1 MIDKNKN
8 NKSRKEN
15 IEDYLKKVFEKKES
29 KKSNLKESNNPAPA
43 EPTIKPGTKPAPT
56 TRPLKVPKKW
66 PGTMPSPRPK
76 AESPNQSSPAPA
88 EPTIKPGTKPI
99 PTTRPLKVPKKWP
112 GTMPSPRPKAKMP
125 IKTLSEDSIKS
136 FIKLIALYEEKERMK
151 KLMINEDMPMKFDRD
166 NSERPNPHFKQGI
179 EGGESPF
186 KNIDIFKDRDGDQST
201 LEKIGSEEFN
211 DVSKKVKDSG
221 GKAGMGDIMSSMMQ
235 LMQTESRYI
244 PQLEQLALS
253 IVKQKMGLPDEIM
266 EMLEAK
272 LRPSEDIEDSD
283 FDSPEEEVEDETE
296 EEFTAEELNIIKQ
309 HVDKRVISNALMM
322 GAGYRAHSS
331 YKDVETQLNAIDRKI
346 YPLYAKIW
354 PSIELYLWQMVFNAG
369 GGRVNLGKSEIKI
382 ERNEEEQEQED
393 QNQENQNQ
401 EEEANVKGSAQ
412 ARLFVVLLHELS
424 KVAVELLMAQHMI
437 DVFNTHGEKI
447 HKAIMKQSDSYEE
460 EQWMKLIGP
469 RLWKYLHDAIDF
481 VVRER
486 GNDYT
491 IVSYVIN
498 RMALMEPQEFAVFM
512 KNVLH
517 NGQVAISQIN
527 NMIDNIE
534 SDIES
539 YENRNNQQP
548 TPEQLDGD
556 GSENIENIGTDMD
569 DEIKKLY
576 NDAKSKEKKSTV
588 DLNNLASLSVEELNV
603 ALNSAL
609 DVEDYGTAVKIRDE
623 ITKKNKK

>member
-29 KKSNLKESNNPAPA
+29 KKSNLKESNN
-43 EPTIKPGTKPAPT
+43 
-56 TRPLKVPKKW
+56 
-66 PGTMPSPRPK
+66 
-76 AESPNQSSPAPA
+76 PAPA

>member
-1 MIDKNKN
+1 
-8 NKSRKEN
+8 
-15 IEDYLKKVFEKKES
+15 
-29 KKSNLKESNNPAPA
+29 
-43 EPTIKPGTKPAPT
+43 
-56 TRPLKVPKKW
+56 
-66 PGTMPSPRPK
+66 
-76 AESPNQSSPAPA
+76 
-88 EPTIKPGTKPI
+88 
-99 PTTRPLKVPKKWP
+99 
-112 GTMPSPRPKAKMP
+112 
-125 IKTLSEDSIKS
+125 
-136 FIKLIALYEEKERMK
+136 
-151 KLMINEDMPMKFDRD
+151 
-166 NSERPNPHFKQGI
+166 
-179 EGGESPF
+179 
-186 KNIDIFKDRDGDQST
+186 
-201 LEKIGSEEFN
+201 
-211 DVSKKVKDSG
+211 
-221 GKAGMGDIMSSMMQ
+221 
-235 LMQTESRYI
+235 
-244 PQLEQLALS
+244 
-253 IVKQKMGLPDEIM
+253 
-266 EMLEAK
+266 
-272 LRPSEDIEDSD
+272 
-283 FDSPEEEVEDETE
+283 
-296 EEFTAEELNIIKQ
+296 
-309 HVDKRVISNALMM
+309 M